1 MDHINHI
8 VYTLHCLIHITA
20 YQSSPAHIEII
31 VEEKSE
37 EIVKEKE
44 QVEVKLSKKQL
55 AQKSRTIKVGGG
67 I

>member
-1 MDHINHI
+1 M
-8 VYTLHCLIHITA
+8 
-20 YQSSPAHIEII
+20 SSPAHIEII

-44 QVEVKLSKKQL
+44 STPLKLSKKQI
-55 AQKSRTIKVGGG
+55 AQGRGTVKVGGG